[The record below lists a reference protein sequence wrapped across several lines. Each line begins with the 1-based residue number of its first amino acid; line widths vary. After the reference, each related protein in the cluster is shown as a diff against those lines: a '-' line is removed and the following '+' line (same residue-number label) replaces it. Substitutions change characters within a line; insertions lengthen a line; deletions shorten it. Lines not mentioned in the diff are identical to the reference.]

1 MSSLPAEEDAVVAAD
16 YVINLAHHAIGLP
29 GERVGPRRIQ
39 DHEFVWIRSG
49 TPVLIHGDERIDLV
63 PGDLFLLRPQRE
75 HTLIWGESAVLHGA
89 LHFQPSAE
97 ELRRFSL
104 RKSWPLC
111 RRLADEDAL
120 GAVYSQIMRLSQT
133 KDAHPQAIDTALRHL
148 LTCFLDE
155 VPSDLRRREL
165 PLPAALTR
173 LFAHIDAAWS
183 GGALTVWTQE
193 ELAALAEVSAA
204 HLRKLFTSHL
214 GLSPVQCLRLLRLE
228 WSAAALLRSAKPVQD
243 IAALCGFS
251 DPFTYSRNFRSR
263 FGVSPS
269 AFRLGERRRAPLLT
283 RLRTAE
289 QEVRPA
295 SALLQALLAAPAD

>member
-1 MSSLPAEEDAVVAAD
+1 VAPD
-16 YVINLAHHAIGLP
+16 YAINLAHHAIGLP
-29 GERVGPRRIQ
+29 GEQVGPRRIH
-39 DHEFVWIRSG
+39 DHELVWIRSG
-49 TPVLIHGDERIDLV
+49 APVLLQEAERLDLA
-63 PGDLFLLRPQRE
+63 PGDLLLLRPQRE

-97 ELRRFSL
+97 ELRRFPEH
-104 RKSWPLC
+104 RPWPLC

-120 GAVYSQIMRLSQT
+120 GAVYSQVMRLAQGT
-133 KDAHPQAIDTALRHL
+133 TAHPEAISTALRHL
-148 LTCFLDE
+148 MTCFLEE

-173 LFAHIDAAWS
+173 LFAHIDQAWS

-193 ELAALAEVSAA
+193 ELAAIAQVSAA

-228 WSAAALLRSAKPVQD
+228 WSAAALLRSARPVQG
-243 IAALCGFS
+243 IAARCGFA
-251 DPFTYSRNFRSR
+251 DPFTYSRNFRSH

-269 AFRLGERRRAPLLT
+269 AFRLGERRRLPLLT

-295 SALLQALLAAPAD
+295 SALLQALLAAPSEP